1 MLFRSI
7 EKMEVGE
14 ISKPFRMKNASDKDI
29 VAIVMLK
36 SRINAHQANVS
47 DDYLALKTLVE
58 GRKRN
63 DLLKEWIM
71 SKQKTT
77 FVRIADGWCECD
89 FNYPGWI
96 KE

>member
-1 MLFRSI
+1 MGVVI

-14 ISKPFRMKNASDKDI
+14 ISKPFRMKNSSDKDI

-36 SRINAHQANVS
+36 SRVEAHQANVS
-47 DDYLALKTLVE
+47 DDYQALKALVE
-58 GRKRN
+58 DRKREE
-63 DLLKEWIM
+63 LIKEWIV
-71 SKQKTT
+71 SKQKST
-77 FVRIADGWCECD
+77 FMRIADGWRECD